1 MPDSGYD
8 PHPLPADARDTA
20 KLTDQSKILP
30 STARA
35 VFAAAARCASRGSA
49 GPATGTLTSDDSPS
63 MPQPSSADHSPGPAA
78 AVRIAEPVFFDPAR
92 KRWPRLRLGMTLVG
106 VSLTLLLGALLLSIL
121 AAPALPAL
129 HLPHLSFLP
138 QGAHAV
144 PDVPALA
151 AERPV
156 TRRQR
161 VLRNDQLKLLRERE
175 RSLRQLLQPPR
186 AKGLAP
192 DQQPLAI
199 AFFVNWDDSSMSS
212 LKENLGNLD
221 TVIAEWLHLASDDGS
236 LRENDPVRTA
246 NVTDYIRARRPDLS
260 LVPLVNN
267 WNGQRW
273 EGAKLARMLADPAAR
288 KRTIEQILA
297 FVEGHRYAGI
307 SIDFENI
314 PVKAQAD
321 FQRFMAELY
330 AVMHPRKLLVSVN
343 VPADDAAFDYRR
355 LVKNADYLILMAY
368 DEHWA
373 DGTPGPIA
381 SLPWFAR
388 VLHARQRDIPADK
401 MIVAIGNYAYDWGP
415 PGQPAEER
423 TFEEAVLIAK
433 ESEGRLQLDR
443 ASLNPTFAYADDN
456 DRRHHVWL
464 LDAVTAFNQLVTLR
478 SVQPRGVA
486 LWRLGSEDPALW
498 QVFGKRGPLDGAR
511 AAQLEEIRFAYGVDY
526 EGKGEV
532 LDVTAQPQIGQRIV
546 SFDAQRGLI
555 SAERFTAFP
564 SPYVITRHG
573 GAERKI
579 VLTFDDGPDPRYTPL
594 ILDALRDA
602 GVPATF
608 FIIGANGQNHPQLL
622 RRAVDEGHELGNHT
636 FTHPN
641 ISSISPKQLEL
652 ELSAT
657 QHLLASEVGRHSLLF
672 RPPYAVDAEPETIDQ
687 VRPVELAAR
696 QGYVVVGMQLDPD
709 DWKRPG
715 TEEIVKRVVEA
726 AERGEGNIVLLHDSG
741 GDRTQT
747 VEAIPRIVAE
757 LRQRGFEFVTVAEL
771 VGRSRDAIMPPV
783 PPEDQLRTWFDGAA
797 FTVINWTGAAV
808 DGLFLLGIVLGI
820 GRLALV
826 GGLAIYQRRRQRQAV
841 FDAAYAPSVAVVVP
855 AFNEARVIV
864 QTISSLLASEA
875 PRQFE
880 VIVVDDGS
888 SDATYRVASEAFA
901 GDSRV
906 RVFSQDNR
914 GKPAALNFG
923 FAQTRAEVV
932 VALDADTVFTRDTI
946 SKLVRHFKDPRV
958 GAVAGNTKVGN
969 RINLLTRWQALEYIT
984 SQNLDR
990 RAFDVLNCIT
1000 VVPGAVGAWRRE
1012 LVQAAGGFNHDTL
1025 AEDADL
1031 TLAIRR
1037 RGNLIVYEDE
1047 AIALTEAPD
1056 TVRGFIGQRY
1066 RWMYGTMQAA
1076 WKHRDVLFRPRYGAL
1091 GFVALPNVIVFQ
1103 VLFPLVSPIMDLLLV
1118 GSLASAA
1125 LNSWHHPE
1133 EYSADNLWRVLFYYA
1148 LFVTVDYLAAVLAFV
1163 LERKE
1168 SWGLLIWLFWQRF
1181 FYRQLMYYVAIKST
1195 ITSLKGALVGW
1206 GNLERKAT
1214 VRAEG

>member
-1 MPDSGYD
+1 MSPPPSVD
-8 PHPLPADARDTA
+8 PSPEPPASA
-20 KLTDQSKILP
+20 KNAK
-30 STARA
+30 
-35 VFAAAARCASRGSA
+35 
-49 GPATGTLTSDDSPS
+49 
-63 MPQPSSADHSPGPAA
+63 
-78 AVRIAEPVFFDPAR
+78 PVFFDAAN
-92 KRWPRLRLGMTLVG
+92 KRWPRLRLGMTLIA
-106 VSLTLLLGALLLSIL
+106 VSLTLLLGGLMLSIL
-121 AAPALPAL
+121 AAPVLPAL

-151 AERPV
+151 AERPM
-156 TRRQR
+156 TRRER
-161 VLRNDQLKLLRERE
+161 VLRNDQLKLVRERE
-175 RSLRQLLQPPR
+175 KSLRYLLQPPR
-186 AKGLAP
+186 ATGPTP

-199 AFFVNWDDSSMSS
+199 AFFVNWDDASMSS

-236 LRENDPVRTA
+236 LRENDPIRTA
-246 NVTDYIRARRPDLS
+246 HVTDYIRARRPDLT

-267 WNGQRW
+267 WNGHQW
-273 EGAKLARMLADPAAR
+273 EGPKLARMLANPVAR
-288 KRTIEQILA
+288 KRTIDQLLA
-297 FVEGHRYAGI
+297 FVERHHYAGI
-307 SIDFENI
+307 SIDFEN
-314 PVKAQAD
+314 VAAKAQPD

-330 AVMHPRKLLVSVN
+330 AVMHPRNLVVSVN
-343 VPADDAAFDYRR
+343 VPAADASFDYRR
-355 LVKNADYLILMAY
+355 LVHNADYLILMAY

-433 ESEGRLQLDR
+433 ESEAKLQLDP
-443 ASLNPTFAYADDN
+443 ASLNPTFAYADDE
-456 DRRHHVWL
+456 DRRHRVWL

-498 QVFGKRGPLDGAR
+498 KVFGKKGPLDAER
-511 AAQLEEIRFAYGVDY
+511 AAQLAEIRFAYGVDY

-532 LDVTAQPQIGQRIV
+532 LDVTAKPQVGSRIV
-546 SFDAQRGLI
+546 TFDAQRGII

-573 GAERKI
+573 NGERKI
-579 VLTFDDGPDPRYTPL
+579 VLTFDDGPDPRFTPL

-622 RRAVDEGHELGNHT
+622 RRAVNEGHELGNHT

-715 TEEIVKRVVEA
+715 AEEIVKRVVEA

-747 VEAIPRIVAE
+747 IAAIPRIVQE
-757 LRQRGFEFVTVAEL
+757 LRQRGYEFVTIAQL
-771 VGRSRDAIMPPV
+771 LGRSRDEIMPPV
-783 PPEDQLRTWFDGAA
+783 PAEDQLRIWLDGAA
-797 FTVINWTGAAV
+797 FAVINWTGAAI
-808 DGLFLLGIVLGI
+808 DWLFLLGIILGI
-820 GRLALV
+820 ARLLFV
-826 GGLAIYQRRRQRQAV
+826 GGLAIYQRWRQRHAV
-841 FDAAYAPSVAVVVP
+841 FDAAYQPSVAVVVP
-855 AFNEARVIV
+855 AFNEEKVIV
-864 QTISSLLASEA
+864 QTIASLLACAS

-901 GDSRV
+901 NDPRV
-906 RVFSQDNR
+906 RVFTQANR

-923 FAQTRAEVV
+923 FAQTCAEVV

-969 RINLLTRWQALEYIT
+969 RVNLLTRWQALEYIT

-1012 LVQAAGGFNHDTL
+1012 LVERAGGFHHDTL
-1025 AEDADL
+1025 AEDADV
-1031 TLAIRR
+1031 TLAIRKF
-1037 RGNLIVYEDE
+1037 GNIIVYDDE

-1076 WKHRDVLFRPRYGAL
+1076 WKHRDVLFRRRYGAL
-1091 GFVALPNVIVFQ
+1091 GFVALPNVIIFQ

-1118 GSLASAA
+1118 SSLGSAA
-1125 LNSWHHPE
+1125 FNHWHHPE

-1148 LFVTVDYLAAVLAFV
+1148 LFVTVDYLAAILAFA

-1168 SWGLLIWLFWQRF
+1168 SWGLLIWLVWQRF

-1195 ITSLKGALVGW
+1195 ITSLKGVLVGW
-1206 GNLERKAT
+1206 GKLERKAS
-1214 VRAEG
+1214 VQAEA

>member
-1 MPDSGYD
+1 MSQPPLLD
-8 PHPLPADARDTA
+8 PAPAPSASLKTA
-20 KLTDQSKILP
+20 K
-30 STARA
+30 A
-35 VFAAAARCASRGSA
+35 
-49 GPATGTLTSDDSPS
+49 
-63 MPQPSSADHSPGPAA
+63 
-78 AVRIAEPVFFDPAR
+78 VFFDPAN
-92 KRWPRLRLGMTLVG
+92 KRWPRLRLGMALIG
-106 VSLTLLLGALLLSIL
+106 VALTLLMGGLVLSIL
-121 AAPALPAL
+121 AAPVLPAL
-129 HLPHLSFLP
+129 HLPNVSFLP
-138 QGAHAV
+138 HGAHAV
-144 PDVPALA
+144 PDVPDLA
-151 AERPV
+151 PERPA
-156 TRRQR
+156 TRRER
-161 VLRNDQLKLLRERE
+161 VLRNDQLKLARERE
-175 RSLRQLLQPPR
+175 RSLRHLLQPPR
-186 AKGLAP
+186 ASGAGL
-192 DQQPLAI
+192 DSQPLAI
-199 AFFVNWDDSSMSS
+199 AFFVNWDDASMSS
-212 LKENLGNLD
+212 LKENLGSLD
-221 TVIAEWLHLASDDGS
+221 TVIAEWLHLASEDGT
-236 LRENDPVRTA
+236 LRENDPLRTA
-246 NVTDYIRARRPDLS
+246 HVTEYIRARRPDLS

-267 WNGQRW
+267 WNGHQW
-273 EGAKLARMLADPAAR
+273 EGEKLGRMLADPAAR

-297 FVEGHRYAGI
+297 FVEAHRYAGI

-314 PVKAQAD
+314 AARAQPD

-343 VPADDAAFDYRR
+343 VPAADAAFDYRR
-355 LVKNADYLILMAY
+355 LVRNADYLIVMAY

-373 DGTPGPIA
+373 DGRHGPIA

-433 ESEGRLQLDR
+433 ESEAKLQLDPV
-443 ASLNPTFAYADDN
+443 SLNPTFAYADDD

-478 SVQPRGVA
+478 SLHPRGVA

-498 QVFGKRGPLDGAR
+498 QIFGRKGPLDAAR
-511 AAQLEEIRFAYGVDY
+511 AEQLGEIRFAYGVDY

-532 LDVTAQPQIGQRIV
+532 LDVTAQPQVGRRSI

-555 SAERFTAFP
+555 SGERFTAFP

-573 GAERKI
+573 SAERKV
-579 VLTFDDGPDPRYTPL
+579 VLTFDDGPDPRFTPL

-608 FIIGANGQNHPQLL
+608 FIIGANGQNHPELL
-622 RRAVDEGHELGNHT
+622 RRAVNEGHEIGNHT

-672 RPPYAVDAEPETIDQ
+672 RSPYAVDAEPETIDQ

-696 QGYVVVGMQLDPD
+696 QGYVNVGMQIDPD

-715 TEEIVKRVVEA
+715 TAEIVKRVVEA
-726 AERGEGNIVLLHDSG
+726 AERGDGNVVLLHDSG

-747 VEAIPRIVAE
+747 VAAIPGIVDA
-757 LRQRGFEFVTVAEL
+757 LHRRGFEFVTIAQL
-771 VGRSRDAIMPPV
+771 LGRSRDAIMPPV
-783 PPEDQLRTWFDGAA
+783 LPEDQLRSRFDGAA
-797 FTVINWTGAAV
+797 FAVINWAGAAI
-808 DGLFLLGIVLGI
+808 DWLFVLGI
-820 GRLALV
+820 ALGIARLLFV
-826 GGLAIYQRRRQRQAV
+826 GGLAIYQRCSERHRA
-841 FDAAYAPSVAVVVP
+841 FDPAYAPSVAVVVP
-855 AFNEARVIV
+855 AFNEEKVIV
-864 QTISSLLASEA
+864 QTIVSLLACDSPGPLEI
-875 PRQFE
+875 
-880 VIVVDDGS
+880 IVVDDGS

-901 GDSRV
+901 NDPRV
-906 RVFSQDNR
+906 RVFSQANA

-923 FAQTRAEVV
+923 FAQTRAEIV
-932 VALDADTVFTRDTI
+932 VALDADTVFTRETI
-946 SKLVRHFKDPRV
+946 SKLVRHFIDPQV

-969 RINLLTRWQALEYIT
+969 RVNLLTRWQALEYIT

-990 RAFDVLNCIT
+990 RAFAVLNCIT

-1012 LVQAAGGFNHDTL
+1012 LVDRAGGFRHDTL

-1031 TLAIRR
+1031 TLAIRKLGKR
-1037 RGNLIVYEDE
+1037 IAYDEE

-1076 WKHRDVLFRPRYGAL
+1076 WKHRDVVFRPRYGAL
-1091 GFVALPNVIVFQ
+1091 GFVALPNVIIFQ
-1103 VLFPLVSPIMDLLLV
+1103 VLFPLISPIMDLLLI
-1118 GSLASAA
+1118 GSLGSAA
-1125 LNSWHHPE
+1125 FNHWHHPE
-1133 EYSADNLWRVLFYYA
+1133 AYSPDNLWRVLFYYA
-1148 LFVTVDYLAAVLAFV
+1148 LFVSVDYLAAILAFV

-1195 ITSLKGALVGW
+1195 LTSLKGVLVGW
-1206 GNLERKAT
+1206 GKLERKAT
-1214 VRAEG
+1214 VHAEA